1 MEKYLNGFS
10 ISVGFVGGVAAY
22 TLGGW
27 DQLLWILSYFMIADY
42 ITGLLKAYKTKTLSS
57 QIGFNGIFKKVVMFI
72 LVAAANMITP
82 LLGNLSN
89 LVPLREIV
97 ICTFIANEGVS
108 LLENAALFV
117 DIPEPLRNALL
128 QLRDKNEGGK

>member
-1 MEKYLNGFS
+1 VEKYLNGFS
-10 ISVGFVGGVAAY
+10 VSVGFVGGVAAY

-42 ITGLLKAYKTKTLSS
+42 VTGLFKAYKTKTLSS
-57 QIGFNGIFKKVVMFI
+57 QIGFNGIFKKVIMFI
-72 LVAAANMITP
+72 LIASANMITP
-82 LLGNLSN
+82 LLGDLI
-89 LVPLREIV
+89 PIREIV

-108 LLENAALFV
+108 LMENAALFV

-128 QLRDKNEGGK
+128 QLRDKDKEDK

>member
-10 ISVGFVGGVAAY
+10 VSVGFVGGVAAY

-42 ITGLLKAYKTKTLSS
+42 VTGLFKAYKTKTLSS
-57 QIGFNGIFKKVVMFI
+57 QIGFNGIFKKVIMFI
-72 LVAAANMITP
+72 LIASANMITP
-82 LLGNLSN
+82 LLGDLI
-89 LVPLREIV
+89 PIREIV

-108 LLENAALFV
+108 LMENAALFV

-128 QLRDKNEGGK
+128 QLRDKDKEDK